1 MNPAEIARAT
11 AAKRGEAVERL
22 LPKIATARAASQQ
35 HWQKAKELKTAI
47 KDNQNE
53 RELIQGHNFDLFP
66 TPPELAAEMV
76 RRARVGQ
83 GDLVLEPSAGTGR
96 IAKAAKEAGAWVT
109 CVEFNQSLI
118 SRLRDIGDEVYCK
131 NFLEYES
138 SVKFNVVLMN
148 PPFSNGADIDHVRH
162 AYDIFDEGDL
172 IAIMSEGSF
181 YRSDKKATAFRQWL
195 DEVGGESEQLPPNT
209 FKQSGTGVNARI
221 VTIKKHQT
229 SKLYLK

>member
-1 MNPAEIARAT
+1 MNPAQIAAKVAAQKAATLQKLQPVKLAARANV
-11 AAKRGEAVERL
+11 AEIWKKER
-22 LPKIATARAASQQ
+22 
-35 HWQKAKELKTAI
+35 ELKATI

-76 RRARVGQ
+76 RRARVGH

-131 NFLEYES
+131 DFLEYDS
-138 SVKFNVVLMN
+138 SARFNVVLMN

-162 AYDIFDEGDL
+162 AYDLFDEGDL

-221 VTIKKHQT
+221 VMIKKRPFGLH
-229 SKLYLK
+229 